1 MNNKKYKQ
9 TVVPN
14 VETPQEWKELKLQ
27 HLRTIIFNHIKTNYS
42 GKTIINLDT
51 RLANHCFCNFGKKN
65 GFWRS
70 DLF

>member
-27 HLRTIIFNHIKTNYS
+27 HLRTIIFNHIKNNYS

-51 RLANHCFCNFGKKN
+51 RLPIIVSVTSARKTAI
-65 GFWRS
+65 RT
-70 DLF
+70 